1 MATLKIIYFQIHKKL
16 RTKALVLELLAAIC
30 LVKGGH
36 DITLKAFD
44 NFKQELNEN
53 KRFETLMY
61 YFTHPEGFQ
70 IDFMVA
76 CMQFI
81 NIIVHSVEDFNFRV
95 ALQWEFA
102 ALGLRECLEK
112 LRTHESDELAVQISG
127 KKITFVTLRSNRINF
142 PIEFNSVTDF
152 FPQNVFFKGIVK
164 ISVFFP
170 IEFCKFVAFDFNEFF
185 TKCQNSNS

>member
-1 MATLKIIYFQIHKKL
+1 MVTLKIIYFQIHKKL

-127 KKITFVTLRSNRINF
+127 KKLCRCPGYLQTRMIKRS
-142 PIEFNSVTDF
+142 ET
-152 FPQNVFFKGIVK
+152 
-164 ISVFFP
+164 
-170 IEFCKFVAFDFNEFF
+170 AL
-185 TKCQNSNS
+185 

>member
-1 MATLKIIYFQIHKKL
+1 M

-127 KKITFVTLRSNRINF
+127 KNYDFQNF
-142 PIEFNSVTDF
+142 
-152 FPQNVFFKGIVK
+152 
-164 ISVFFP
+164 
-170 IEFCKFVAFDFNEFF
+170 
-185 TKCQNSNS
+185 

>member
-1 MATLKIIYFQIHKKL
+1 M

-127 KKITFVTLRSNRINF
+127 KWNNFDLEF
-142 PIEFNSVTDF
+142 PINEISKMNFSDF
-152 FPQNVFFKGIVK
+152 F
-164 ISVFFP
+164 
-170 IEFCKFVAFDFNEFF
+170 EFF
-185 TKCQNSNS
+185 WSSKFWCFFYL